1 MPPRTFRRKCASSG
15 SQGYTQSA
23 YNPQVY
29 WHRSRGLKTLVHGD
43 DFVTV
48 GNRRD
53 AHWFRD
59 KLCQRFEIKTH
70 MLGNGPREESEQ
82 RILGRIVRVTES
94 GWEYEAD
101 PRHAELLIKA
111 LRLESA
117 NGVRSPGEESRPWE
131 EEENGVPLQ
140 GSAATEFRALAARA
154 NYLAQDR
161 ADIQYAAKE
170 CCRGM
175 AAPTRG
181 HLKAM
186 RRLVRYLIAF
196 PRVVWSFVF
205 QHRQDCLRFY
215 SDSDWAGCRRTAR
228 STSGGIALIGSHCIR
243 SYSVTQKMVT
253 LSSGEAELMALV
265 KATSEAI
272 GLLQLAESWGIT
284 MSANVFVDSSAALA
298 VTDRKGCGKLRHVR
312 IGHLWVQQIAEGD
325 EVLFSKVRGT
335 MNPADLLTK
344 HLPANTR
351 ERLIAL
357 VAQEARKGQAASRLN
372 LQCVHVD
379 EPCGPAWTSPRGP
392 WGSVKPC
399 TRY

>member
-1 MPPRTFRRKCASSG
+1 
-15 SQGYTQSA
+15 
-23 YNPQVY
+23 
-29 WHRSRGLKTLVHGD
+29 
-43 DFVTV
+43 
-48 GNRRD
+48 
-53 AHWFRD
+53 
-59 KLCQRFEIKTH
+59 
-70 MLGNGPREESEQ
+70 
-82 RILGRIVRVTES
+82 
-94 GWEYEAD
+94 
-101 PRHAELLIKA
+101 
-111 LRLESA
+111 
-117 NGVRSPGEESRPWE
+117 
-131 EEENGVPLQ
+131 
-140 GSAATEFRALAARA
+140 
-154 NYLAQDR
+154 
-161 ADIQYAAKE
+161 
-170 CCRGM
+170 
-175 AAPTRG
+175 
-181 HLKAM
+181 
-186 RRLVRYLIAF
+186 
-196 PRVVWSFVF
+196 
-205 QHRQDCLRFY
+205 
-215 SDSDWAGCRRTAR
+215 
-228 STSGGIALIGSHCIR
+228 
-243 SYSVTQKMVT
+243 MVT

-392 WGSVKPC
+392 WGSVKLC